1 MAYDGSIKIDTKI
14 DTGGFKTGIDK
25 LKGLAKTGV
34 SAITTTLAGIATTLG
49 AGATAAATVGSSFEA
64 AMSKV
69 SAISGASGK
78 DLQSLTDK
86 AKEMGAKTKF
96 SASESAEALQ
106 YMAMAGW
113 NTTSMLNGID
123 GIMSLAAADGL
134 DLATTSDIVTDA
146 ITAFG
151 LKASDSTHFAD
162 VLAKASSS
170 ANTNVSMLGES
181 FKYVAPLAGAM
192 HYSVEDV
199 SVALGLMANASVK
212 GSMAG
217 TSLKTALSNL
227 ASPTDAMAEVMK
239 KYKISMTDANG
250 EALPL
255 IDVIKE
261 LRTKFSGLSETEQTA
276 AASTLFGKEAMSG
289 MLAIINASEQDYND
303 LSNAIGNSKDAAQDM
318 ADTMLDNLAG
328 SMTLMQSAVEGVQ
341 NSFGQRLTPYVRGFV
356 DSITDAMPAVTVALN
371 DFMDTVDKKAAH
383 MNTVIGTMTASDEW
397 QNADMFGKMDIAWDT
412 LIGQPF
418 ADWISGDGKHL
429 ISSGLGTL
437 FSSASAIL
445 PGGKKAGPVSYTHLT
460 LPTKLEV

>member
-1 MAYDGSIKIDTKI
+1 
-14 DTGGFKTGIDK
+14 
-25 LKGLAKTGV
+25 
-34 SAITTTLAGIATTLG
+34 
-49 AGATAAATVGSSFEA
+49 
-64 AMSKV
+64 MSKV

-113 NTTSMLNGID
+113 DTTSMLNGID

-250 EALPL
+250 ETLPL

-261 LRTKFSGLSETEQTA
+261 LREKFGGLSETEQTA

-289 MLAIINASEQDYND
+289 MLAIVNASD
-303 LSNAIGNSKDAAQDM
+303 KDF
-318 ADTMLDNLAG
+318 N
-328 SMTLMQSAVEGVQ
+328 TLV
-341 NSFGQRLTPYVRGFV
+341 
-356 DSITDAMPAVTVALN
+356 
-371 DFMDTVDKKAAH
+371 K
-383 MNTVIGTMTASDEW
+383 
-397 QNADMFGKMDIAWDT
+397 T
-412 LIGQPF
+412 LIMQT
-418 ADWISGDGKHL
+418 ARL
-429 ISSGLGTL
+429 
-437 FSSASAIL
+437 
-445 PGGKKAGPVSYTHLT
+445 KKWLT
-460 LPTKLEV
+460 QCKIICRDRLRY